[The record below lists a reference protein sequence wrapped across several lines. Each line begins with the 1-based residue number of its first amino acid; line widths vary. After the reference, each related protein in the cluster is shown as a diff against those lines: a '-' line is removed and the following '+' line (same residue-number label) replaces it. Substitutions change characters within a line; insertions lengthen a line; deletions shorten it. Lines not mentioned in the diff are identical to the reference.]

1 MCILSVQTLRKKMLN
16 FTELVK
22 RYQEPLYWHLRRLV
36 VNHED
41 ARDLLQESL
50 LQAWQKLDSIRDEG
64 AVRSWLYKIATHA
77 AYRHLHRNRIHPL
90 STEELSNMLL
100 ERLQGGSYVDY
111 EVEGLL
117 RFQQA
122 ILTLSEQQRTVFTL
136 RYYDEMSYEEIARV
150 IDSTAQSCRVAYHN
164 ATKRIQTYLKE

>member
-1 MCILSVQTLRKKMLN
+1 MLD
-16 FTELVK
+16 FTQLIKE
-22 RYQEPLYWHLRRLV
+22 YQEPLYWHLRRLV

-50 LQAWQKLDSIRDEG
+50 LQAWQKLDTLRDEG

-77 AYRHLHRNRIHPL
+77 AYRHLQRNRIHPL
-90 STEELSNMLL
+90 STEELSSMLL

-111 EVEGLL
+111 EAEGLL

-150 IDSTAQSCRVAYHN
+150 IDSTPQSCRVAYHN

>member
-1 MCILSVQTLRKKMLN
+1 MLD
-16 FTELVK
+16 FTQLIKE
-22 RYQEPLYWHLRRLV
+22 YQEPLYWHLRRLV

-50 LQAWQKLDSIRDEG
+50 LQAWQKLDTLRDEG

-100 ERLQGGSYVDY
+100 ERLQSSSYVDY
-111 EVEGLL
+111 EAEGLL

-150 IDSTAQSCRVAYHN
+150 VDSTPQSCRVAYHN

>member
-1 MCILSVQTLRKKMLN
+1 MLD
-16 FTELVK
+16 FTQLIKE
-22 RYQEPLYWHLRRLV
+22 YQEPLYWHLRRLV

-50 LQAWQKLDSIRDEG
+50 LQAWQKLDTLRDEG

-77 AYRHLHRNRIHPL
+77 AYRHLQRHRIHPL

-100 ERLQGGSYVDY
+100 ERLQSSSYVDY
-111 EVEGLL
+111 EEEGLL

-150 IDSTAQSCRVAYHN
+150 VDSTPQSCRVAYHN
-164 ATKRIQTYLKE
+164 ATKRIQTYLEE

>member
-1 MCILSVQTLRKKMLN
+1 MLD
-16 FTELVK
+16 FTQLIKE
-22 RYQEPLYWHLRRLV
+22 YQEPLYWHLRRLV

-50 LQAWQKLDSIRDEG
+50 LQAWQKLDTLRDEG

-77 AYRHLHRNRIHPL
+77 AYRHLQRHRIHPL
-90 STEELSNMLL
+90 STEELSSMLL

-111 EVEGLL
+111 EAEGLL

-150 IDSTAQSCRVAYHN
+150 IDSTAQSCRVVYHN

>member
-1 MCILSVQTLRKKMLN
+1 MLN

-50 LQAWQKLDSIRDEG
+50 LQAWQKLDTLRDEG

-100 ERLQGGSYVDY
+100 ERLQSSSYVDY
-111 EVEGLL
+111 EAEGLL

-150 IDSTAQSCRVAYHN
+150 VDSTAQSCRVAYHN

>member
-1 MCILSVQTLRKKMLN
+1 MLD
-16 FTELVK
+16 FTQLIKE
-22 RYQEPLYWHLRRLV
+22 YQEPLYWHLRRLV

-50 LQAWQKLDSIRDEG
+50 LQAWQKLDTLRDEG

-77 AYRHLHRNRIHPL
+77 AYRHLQRHRIHPL

-100 ERLQGGSYVDY
+100 ERLQSSSYVDY
-111 EVEGLL
+111 EEEGLL

-150 IDSTAQSCRVAYHN
+150 IDSTPQSCRVAYHN
-164 ATKRIQTYLKE
+164 ATKRIQTYLEE

>member
-1 MCILSVQTLRKKMLN
+1 MLN

-36 VNHED
+36 VSHED
-41 ARDLLQESL
+41 ARDLLQETL
-50 LQAWQKLDSIRDEG
+50 LQAWQKIDTLREEG
-64 AVRSWLYKIATHA
+64 AVRGWLYKIATHA

-90 STEELSNMLL
+90 STEELANMLL
-100 ERLQGGSYVDY
+100 ERLQSSSYVDY

-136 RYYDEMSYEEIARV
+136 RYYDEMSYEEIARI
-150 IDSTAQSCRVAYHN
+150 IDSTPQSCRVAYHH
-164 ATKRIQTYLKE
+164 ATQRIEAYLTR

>member
-1 MCILSVQTLRKKMLN
+1 MLD
-16 FTELVK
+16 FTQLIKE
-22 RYQEPLYWHLRRLV
+22 YQEPLYWHLRRLV

-50 LQAWQKLDSIRDEG
+50 LQAWQKLDTLRDEG
-64 AVRSWLYKIATHA
+64 AVRSWLYRIATHA
-77 AYRHLHRNRIHPL
+77 AYRHLQRHRIHPL
-90 STEELSNMLL
+90 STEELSGMLL
-100 ERLQGGSYVDY
+100 ERLQGSSYVDY
-111 EVEGLL
+111 EEEGLL

-150 IDSTAQSCRVAYHN
+150 VDSTPQSCRVAYHN
-164 ATKRIQTYLKE
+164 ATKRIQTYLEE

>member
-1 MCILSVQTLRKKMLN
+1 MLD
-16 FTELVK
+16 FTQLIKE
-22 RYQEPLYWHLRRLV
+22 YQEPLYWHLRRLV

-50 LQAWQKLDSIRDEG
+50 LQAWQKLDTLRDEG
-64 AVRSWLYKIATHA
+64 AVRSWLYRIATHA
-77 AYRHLHRNRIHPL
+77 AYRHLQRHRIHPL

-100 ERLQGGSYVDY
+100 ERLQSSSYVDY
-111 EVEGLL
+111 EEKGLL

-150 IDSTAQSCRVAYHN
+150 VDSTPQSCRVAYHN
-164 ATKRIQTYLKE
+164 ATKRIQTYLEE

>member
-1 MCILSVQTLRKKMLN
+1 MLD
-16 FTELVK
+16 FTQLIKE
-22 RYQEPLYWHLRRLV
+22 YQEPLYWHLRRLV

-50 LQAWQKLDSIRDEG
+50 LQAWQKLNTLRDEG

-100 ERLQGGSYVDY
+100 ERLQSSSYVDY
-111 EVEGLL
+111 EAEGLL

-150 IDSTAQSCRVAYHN
+150 VDSTPQSCRVAYHN
-164 ATKRIQTYLKE
+164 ATKRIQTYLEE

>member
-1 MCILSVQTLRKKMLN
+1 MCILLVQTLRKKMLN

-36 VNHED
+36 VSHED
-41 ARDLLQESL
+41 ARDLLQETL
-50 LQAWQKLDSIRDEG
+50 LQAWQKIDTLREEG
-64 AVRSWLYKIATHA
+64 AVRGWLYKIATHA

-90 STEELSNMLL
+90 STEELSSILL
-100 ERLQGGSYVDY
+100 ERLQGSDYVDY
-111 EVEGLL
+111 EEEGLL

-150 IDSTAQSCRVAYHN
+150 VDSSPEACRVAYHN
-164 ATKRIQTYLKE
+164 ATKRIQTLLKE

>member
-1 MCILSVQTLRKKMLN
+1 MLN

-100 ERLQGGSYVDY
+100 ERLQSSSYVDY
-111 EVEGLL
+111 EAEGLL

-150 IDSTAQSCRVAYHN
+150 VDSTPQSCRVAYHN

>member
-1 MCILSVQTLRKKMLN
+1 MLD
-16 FTELVK
+16 FTQLIKE
-22 RYQEPLYWHLRRLV
+22 YQEPLYWHLRRLV

-50 LQAWQKLDSIRDEG
+50 LQAWQKLDTLRDEG

-77 AYRHLHRNRIHPL
+77 AYRHLQRHRIHPL

-100 ERLQGGSYVDY
+100 ERLQSSSYVDY
-111 EVEGLL
+111 EEEGLL

-150 IDSTAQSCRVAYHN
+150 VDSTPQSCRVAYHN

>member
-1 MCILSVQTLRKKMLN
+1 MLD
-16 FTELVK
+16 FTQLIKE
-22 RYQEPLYWHLRRLV
+22 YQEPLYWHLRRLV

-50 LQAWQKLDSIRDEG
+50 LQAWQKIDTLREEG

-100 ERLQGGSYVDY
+100 ERLQSSSYVDY
-111 EVEGLL
+111 EEEGLL

>member
-1 MCILSVQTLRKKMLN
+1 MLDFTQLIKK
-16 FTELVK
+16 
-22 RYQEPLYWHLRRLV
+22 YQEPLYWHLRRLV

-50 LQAWQKLDSIRDEG
+50 LQAWQKLDTLRDEG
-64 AVRSWLYKIATHA
+64 AVRSWLYRIATHA
-77 AYRHLHRNRIHPL
+77 AYRHLQRHRIHPL
-90 STEELSNMLL
+90 STEELSDMLL
-100 ERLQGGSYVDY
+100 ERLQGSSYVDY
-111 EVEGLL
+111 EDEGLL

-150 IDSTAQSCRVAYHN
+150 VDSTPQSCRVAYHN
-164 ATKRIQTYLKE
+164 ATKRIQTYLEE

>member
-1 MCILSVQTLRKKMLN
+1 MLD
-16 FTELVK
+16 FTQLIKE
-22 RYQEPLYWHLRRLV
+22 YQEPLYWHLRRLV

-41 ARDLLQESL
+41 ARDLLQETL
-50 LQAWQKLDSIRDEG
+50 LQAWQKLDSIRDEE

-100 ERLQGGSYVDY
+100 ERLQSSSYVDY
-111 EVEGLL
+111 EAEGLL

-136 RYYDEMSYEEIARV
+136 RYYDEMSYEEIAHV

>member
-1 MCILSVQTLRKKMLN
+1 MLD
-16 FTELVK
+16 FTQLIKE
-22 RYQEPLYWHLRRLV
+22 YQEPLYWHLRRLV

-50 LQAWQKLDSIRDEG
+50 LQAWQKLDTLRDEG

-77 AYRHLHRNRIHPL
+77 AYRQLHRNRIHPL
-90 STEELSNMLL
+90 STEELSSMLL
-100 ERLQGGSYVDY
+100 ERLQGSSYVDY
-111 EVEGLL
+111 EEEGLL

-150 IDSTAQSCRVAYHN
+150 IDSTPQSCRVAYHN
-164 ATKRIQTYLKE
+164 ATKRIQTYLEE